1 MEALVHQRKS
11 LIIILAKQTQHFAW
25 ISIIVLIIVICLLM
39 EKKSLSLEPT
49 IKKLTFKLNSVLEV
63 YLMDIV
69 IPSLEIYLYMKM
81 RMIFQSITILFINLA
96 C

>member
-1 MEALVHQRKS
+1 MEALVHQRKI

-25 ISIIVLIIVICLLM
+25 ISIIILIIVICLLM

>member
-1 MEALVHQRKS
+1 
-11 LIIILAKQTQHFAW
+11 
-25 ISIIVLIIVICLLM
+25 M